1 MSHRMDSN
9 CPVQQ
14 PDSDTLP
21 ERTRFSRNWSK
32 AFSKSASSSKEVLN
46 LGPEIK
52 EKCQRE
58 AAYLFK
64 LEQSFRNSL
73 ADLKTHVLKPL
84 VKAVS
89 DQKNR
94 PQLREALLVLEESLE
109 VIYNESEEH
118 CLHLEGTL
126 DTLTQKELYL
136 LENTQR
142 LKEVYILYFTAFTNY
157 VVLCGFEH
165 IAKQT
170 SDYWKKN
177 KKMLKGFHLDLSSNT
192 SLSVS
197 LHRVFHEPIRLQ
209 VQKYIDVLRKLS
221 WGLKKHPETKPITDA
236 LATFIDLD
244 KWIRQS
250 LDVAT
255 LTKTLWN
262 SLGSKLTEL
271 LFLPERRLREDSK
284 NIPLSC
290 PDGRFVLFDDS
301 LVMVQ
306 GSESSIYKLDT
317 LWVETMDNISSER
330 NQLKV
335 IVPEEEFIFT
345 MQDSQDKMVWFW
357 KLNQA
362 IRQHLDGKLDFPL
375 WGEESSENSCSVPAC
390 RFAAYTFINNP
401 RFKDAV
407 YEGDWYQGKLQGSG
421 IMKWPDGRNYIG
433 NYEAGLEH
441 GFGVYV
447 TPAGPEIFDCY
458 KCHWKRGKMHGY
470 GICEYGNGMTYKGY
484 FQDNQRHGFGILHC
498 SQLEKL
504 PFKYVGHWEND
515 KKAGYGVFDDLDR
528 GERYIGTW
536 LEDCKH
542 GSGIVITQSG
552 LCYEGNFQ
560 YNKIMGPGTILSEDD
575 SAYEGEFTE
584 ELVLTGKGKL
594 TFSNGYMIEGL
605 FSNKWGSGL
614 KTNGTFCKPT
624 EELNPLITSKMQLG
638 SHIIPAK
645 DRWQGIY
652 DQFTDFLN
660 SGSDETSVESF
671 LGFYS
676 KNREKRKNLK
686 SRPITT
692 KVETVM
698 EHSTEDP
705 LDFLSCSR
713 PNGAT
718 SEELASNQ
726 CDLAKGQQLKE
737 YLTKAFASTHHPL
750 GKLLQTLILVFQDTF
765 SGICMHKRLLSLAQ
779 QEVISH
785 AKKLFELASYFLP
798 ESLEK
803 DDSSTESAVRDL
815 NAYTVILPLILPRFY
830 PDLFMLYM
838 LYHEVEDSMYWKGIL
853 YLELLSDTK
862 LLEFLEVQKDLWPLQ
877 DIHLTNKQRI
887 SVVKDVCFT
896 SAILCFQKISTTADP
911 QDKLDTLMK
920 TYHEIE
926 STVTRVLQR
935 QYNLS
940 MDDLLP
946 LLVYVVSRARILHLG
961 AELHLIRDMMDPSTE
976 GGMNDFL
983 LTALDSCYQ
992 HIQKEELRSR
1002 SLPK

>member
-1 MSHRMDSN
+1 MDSN

-14 PDSDTLP
+14 PGSDTLSQ
-21 ERTRFSRNWSK
+21 RSRFSRNWSTP
-32 AFSKSASSSKEVLN
+32 FSKSATSSKESLG
-46 LGPEIK
+46 LGPDIK

-64 LEQSFRNSL
+64 LEQSFKN
-73 ADLKTHVLKPL
+73 AVTDLKTHILRPL
-84 VKAVS
+84 VKTETS

-94 PQLREALLVLEESLE
+94 PQLKEALLVLEESLE
-109 VIYNESEEH
+109 ALCNESEEH
-118 CLHLEGTL
+118 CLHLQDTL
-126 DTLTQKELYL
+126 DALTQKELYL
-136 LENTQR
+136 LKNTQQ
-142 LKEVYILYFTAFTNY
+142 LKGVYIWYFTAFTNY

-177 KKMLKGFHLDLSSNT
+177 KKIVKGFRLDLSSNT

-197 LHRVFHEPIRLQ
+197 LYRVFHEPIRLQ

-221 WGLKKHPETKPITDA
+221 WCLKKNPETKPITDA

-284 NIPLSC
+284 NIPLSS
-290 PDGRFVLFDDS
+290 PDGRFLLFDDC
-301 LVMVQ
+301 LAMIQ

-317 LWVETMDNISSER
+317 LWVETLDNICLER

-345 MQDSQDKMVWFW
+345 MEDSQDKMVWFW
-357 KLNQA
+357 KLKQA

-375 WGEESSENSCSVPAC
+375 WGEEGFEDSCCVPAC

-407 YEGDWYQGKLQGSG
+407 YEGDWYQGKPQGS
-421 IMKWPDGRNYIG
+421 
-433 NYEAGLEH
+433 
-441 GFGVYV
+441 FGVYV

-458 KCHWKRGKMHGY
+458 KCHWKSGKMHGY
-470 GICEYGNGMTYKGY
+470 GICEYGIGMTYKGY
-484 FQDNQRHGFGILHC
+484 FQDNQRHGFGILHS

-504 PFKYVGHWEND
+504 PFKYFGHWEND
-515 KKAGYGVFDDLDR
+515 KKSGYGVLDDLDR
-528 GERYIGTW
+528 EERYLGTW

-542 GSGIVITQSG
+542 GNGVVITQSG

-560 YNKIMGPGTILSEDD
+560 CNKITGPGTILSEDD

-594 TFSNGYMIEGL
+594 TFSNGYVIEGL

-652 DQFTDFLN
+652 DQFMDFLN

-676 KNREKRKNLK
+676 KKREKQKSLK
-686 SRPITT
+686 SMAITK
-692 KVETVM
+692 KVEIAM
-698 EHSTEDP
+698 EHSAEDT
-705 LDFLSCSR
+705 LDFLTCNR

-718 SEELASNQ
+718 SEKPASNQ
-726 CDLAKGQQLKE
+726 CILAKGQQLKE
-737 YLTKAFASTHHPL
+737 YLSKAFASSHHPL

-765 SGICMHKRLLSLAQ
+765 SGICMHKRLLSMAQ
-779 QEVISH
+779 QEVVSH

-798 ESLEK
+798 KSLELG
-803 DDSSTESAVRDL
+803 DSPTEAAIRDNL
-815 NAYTVILPLILPRFY
+815 NAYTVTLPLVLPRFY

-920 TYHEIE
+920 TYLEIE
-926 STVTRVLQR
+926 STVTRVLKR
-935 QYNLS
+935 EYNLS

-992 HIQKEELRSR
+992 HIQKDELRSR

>member
-1 MSHRMDSN
+1 MDSN
-9 CPVQQ
+9 CPIQQ
-14 PDSDTLP
+14 PGSDTLSQ
-21 ERTRFSRNWSK
+21 RSRFSRNWSTS
-32 AFSKSASSSKEVLN
+32 FSKSASSSKEALG

-64 LEQSFRNSL
+64 LEQSFKNSVT
-73 ADLKTHVLKPL
+73 DLKTHILRPL
-84 VKAVS
+84 VKTESS

-94 PQLREALLVLEESLE
+94 PQLKEALLVLEESLE
-109 VIYNESEEH
+109 ALCNESEEH
-118 CLHLEGTL
+118 CLHLADTL
-126 DTLTQKELYL
+126 DSLTQKELYL
-136 LENTQR
+136 LKNTQQ
-142 LKEVYILYFTAFTNY
+142 LKRVYIWYFTAFTNY

-177 KKMLKGFHLDLSSNT
+177 KKIVKGFRLDLSSNA

-197 LHRVFHEPIRLQ
+197 LYRVFHEPIRLQ

-221 WGLKKHPETKPITDA
+221 WCLKKNPETKPITDA

-290 PDGRFVLFDDS
+290 PEGRFLLFDDS
-301 LVMVQ
+301 LAIIQ

-317 LWVETMDNISSER
+317 LWVETLDNICFER

-335 IVPEEEFIFT
+335 LVPEEEFIFT
-345 MQDSQDKMVWFW
+345 MEDSQDKMVWFW
-357 KLNQA
+357 KLKQA

-375 WGEESSENSCSVPAC
+375 WGEEGSEDSCSVPAC

-407 YEGDWYQGKLQGSG
+407 YEGDWYQGKPQGSG
-421 IMKWPDGRNYIG
+421 IMKWPDGRNYAG
-433 NYEAGLEH
+433 TYEEGQEH

-447 TPAGPEIFDCY
+447 MPAGPEIFDCY
-458 KCHWKRGKMHGY
+458 KCHWKSGKMHGY
-470 GICEYGNGMTYKGY
+470 GICEYGIGMTYKGY
-484 FQDNQRHGFGILHC
+484 FQDNQRHGFGILHS

-504 PFKYVGHWEND
+504 PFKYFGHWEND
-515 KKAGYGVFDDLDR
+515 KKSGYGVFDDLDR
-528 GERYIGTW
+528 EERYLGTW

-542 GSGIVITQSG
+542 GNGVVITQSG

-560 YNKIMGPGTILSEDD
+560 YNKITGSGTILSEDD

-594 TFSNGYMIEGL
+594 TFSNGYVIEGL

-624 EELNPLITSKMQLG
+624 EELNPLTTSKMQLG

-645 DRWQGIY
+645 ERWQGIY
-652 DQFTDFLN
+652 DQFMDFLN

-676 KNREKRKNLK
+676 KKREKQKSLK
-686 SRPITT
+686 SMTITK
-692 KVETVM
+692 KVEIAM
-698 EHSTEDP
+698 PHSTEDS
-705 LDFLSCSR
+705 LDFLTCNR
-713 PNGAT
+713 PDGAT
-718 SEELASNQ
+718 SEKLASNQ
-726 CDLAKGQQLKE
+726 CILAKGQQLKE
-737 YLTKAFASTHHPL
+737 YLSKAFASSHHPL
-750 GKLLQTLILVFQDTF
+750 GKLLQTLILVFQGTF
-765 SGICMHKRLLSLAQ
+765 SGICMHKRLLSMAQ
-779 QEVISH
+779 QEVVSH
-785 AKKLFELASYFLP
+785 AKELFELARYFLP
-798 ESLEK
+798 KSLEIG
-803 DDSSTESAVRDL
+803 DPSTEAAIRDNL
-815 NAYTVILPLILPRFY
+815 NAYTVTLPLILPRFY

-877 DIHLTNKQRI
+877 DIHLTNKQRL

-920 TYHEIE
+920 TYLEIE
-926 STVTRVLQR
+926 STVTRVLKR
-935 QYNLS
+935 EYNLS